1 MKLCS
6 YTVKVLLPM
15 NLPVKKYLIT
25 ILRFH
30 GDVLLVTPIIGAI
43 KKNFPEAQIDLL
55 VYKGTGDILK
65 FDSRLQD
72 IIEIEPTPKINIFS
86 KIKRELMLWRTL
98 KKNNYNYALF
108 LTTQWRLTF
117 IGRIMNDTFSAAVS
131 DKKRE
136 HSFWRNSFSTL
147 FPEAGVNH
155 IIERNLQALGALGI
169 ETIES
174 DKKLSLTIG
183 VEVMNSISKLLE
195 SLVVTKSITLSCEA
209 SCIIDA
215 RGISGSA
222 VVIDA
227 TGATLDGF
235 TIVGDETMYAGV
247 VVTPTC
253 VSVTVS
259 NNTISGMTLSNPGN
273 DSPLSYGILAYGNS
287 SSEMPIGSTFSGN
300 DIFYVSGA
308 AISLGSYTYGTTITG
323 NYLHDIIPVEVLG
336 EQLSVGVQSEF
347 AGDLNVSGNT
357 FGNLF
362 IGTSLLASEGSVSGN
377 TYNNVASLHTSTY
390 PSYNHF
396 EYSPN
401 VSDSGLCISDM
412 DFIPISSYIL

>member
-43 KKNFPEAQIDLL
+43 KKTFPEAQIDLL

-183 VEVMNSISKLLE
+183 LEVKNSISKLLE
-195 SLVVTKSITLSCEA
+195 SLVVTKRY
-209 SCIIDA
+209 CIIHACSRRKYKLWSQSKFADIA
-215 RGISGSA
+215 SYLRSKGFEVILTSGPNKQEIKYVEKIQNLSPQVINLGGRTSLIELAALIKDSSLYIGLDSVASHIAAAVNTPSIVLFGPTNHLNWRPWSDNSEVIFRSCNEVDCEIHGMKEGKFRKCLCYISSER
-222 VVIDA
+222 VIEVIDKVLEPVFIKRDKA
-227 TGATLDGF
+227 NG
-235 TIVGDETMYAGV
+235 
-247 VVTPTC
+247 
-253 VSVTVS
+253 
-259 NNTISGMTLSNPGN
+259 
-273 DSPLSYGILAYGNS
+273 
-287 SSEMPIGSTFSGN
+287 
-300 DIFYVSGA
+300 
-308 AISLGSYTYGTTITG
+308 GT
-323 NYLHDIIPVEVLG
+323 
-336 EQLSVGVQSEF
+336 
-347 AGDLNVSGNT
+347 
-357 FGNLF
+357 
-362 IGTSLLASEGSVSGN
+362 
-377 TYNNVASLHTSTY
+377 
-390 PSYNHF
+390 
-396 EYSPN
+396 
-401 VSDSGLCISDM
+401 
-412 DFIPISSYIL
+412 